1 MEANMT
7 YQIFNRFQP
16 IFSSHILLYHS
27 TYRNVPE
34 NIKEGLHNVNPEILY
49 KQIKWLKKYFD
60 IVSLDSLFD
69 DDANK
74 LGKLAITFDDAYES
88 VFLETLPLLEN
99 LNVPCTIYING
110 ITMNKKSFWRE
121 KIRYLINC
129 NLVEDFLSLNQS
141 FCKNKNITK
150 SNFYTQT
157 KNSKCNS
164 KQIDILLDKYYE
176 LKKISID
183 KMRFAVSDKKKLK
196 KNPLITFGNHTYNHY
211 VLSSL
216 TKEEQEVEINENQKL
231 IKDLDI
237 NYSKVFS
244 VPFGGPKDINI
255 DTIELIKKYEYKAF
269 LYSDNKINLVP
280 LNQKIEN
287 RSFSLLS
294 GERYMAQPSYNS
306 FQKHL
311 FKLGVKGLIS
321 RCRRKKLM

>member
-1 MEANMT
+1 MI
-7 YQIFNRFQP
+7 YKIFNRFQSF
-16 IFSSHILLYHS
+16 FSSHILLYHA
-27 TYRNVPE
+27 TNK
-34 NIKEGLHNVNPEILY
+34 NIPKNLKKSLHNVNPEILY
-49 KQIKWLKKYFD
+49 RQIKWLKNYFD

-74 LGKLAITFDDAYES
+74 LGKLAITFDDAYKS
-88 VFLETLPLLEN
+88 VFLETLPLLKT
-99 LNVPCTIYING
+99 LNVPCTIFING
-110 ITMNKKSFWRE
+110 ASINKKIFWRD

-129 NLVEDFLSLNQS
+129 NLTDDFISLNQN

-150 SNFYTQT
+150 KNFYTKT

-164 KQIDILLDKYYE
+164 KQIDILLDKFFKF
-176 LKKISID
+176 KKISINKLRSTIISKD
-183 KMRFAVSDKKKLK
+183 QLK
-196 KNPLITFGNHTYNHY
+196 KDPLITYGNHTYNHY

-216 TKEEQEVEINENQKL
+216 TKEEQETEILRNQKIL
-231 IKDLDI
+231 KNLDI

-244 VPFGGPKDINI
+244 VPFGRSNDINN
-255 DTIELIKKYEYKAF
+255 DTIDLIKKYNYKAF

-280 LNQKIEN
+280 LNKKIEN

-294 GERYMAQPSYNS
+294 GERYMVQPSFNL

-321 RCRRKKLM
+321 HCRGKKLM